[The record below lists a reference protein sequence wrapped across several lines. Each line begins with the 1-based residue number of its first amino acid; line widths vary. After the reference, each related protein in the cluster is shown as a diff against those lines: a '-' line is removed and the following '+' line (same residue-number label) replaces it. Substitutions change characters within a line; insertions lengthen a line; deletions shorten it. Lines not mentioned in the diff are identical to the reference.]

1 MKRVQKILAAATLAF
16 GASSAGDAQSFDGST
31 LNYQYY
37 FADSGT
43 PYPAADNGSFVVGP
57 GLEVTDVS
65 DERATLDISGTN
77 IFIDFLNS
85 SNWTPADF
93 NGWVLSD
100 ETDNLAAILGVSID
114 PATNM
119 SGFSL
124 SNISFTGDSII
135 VNWQGLSFTNTTV
148 VSLNVSFGD
157 AAVPEPGTWAMMLL
171 GFGAVGV
178 ALRRGRKPKLATA

>member
-135 VNWQGLSFTNTTV
+135 VNWQGLSFTDTTV
-148 VSLNVSFGD
+148 VSLNVVFGA